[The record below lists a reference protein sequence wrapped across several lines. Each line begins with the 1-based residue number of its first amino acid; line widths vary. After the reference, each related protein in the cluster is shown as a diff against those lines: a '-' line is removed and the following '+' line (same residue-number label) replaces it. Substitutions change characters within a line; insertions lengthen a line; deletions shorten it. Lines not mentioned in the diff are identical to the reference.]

1 MNIIFTSNKETY
13 KNIRRGTEILLSESD
28 IFTENIEL
36 SVEFQ
41 DRPEI
46 AISKNGNQIHVICRE
61 AAHYYRAL
69 NYVLH
74 HMEDKTFQYQEHIY
88 FERNGLM
95 LDCSRNA
102 VFTVEKV
109 KFLIR
114 ILAKLGMNVLMLYTE
129 DTYEVKSEPY
139 FGAYRGKY
147 TRDEIREI
155 DTYAAMFGIELVPC
169 IQTLAHLHNALKWPE
184 MSEIRDSAD
193 ILQPGKEETYQFI
206 EKLLISV
213 KENFSTSRVHLG
225 MDEAVMLG
233 LGNSLRENG
242 YKEGS
247 LLIREHCDR
256 VMDICKTLGL
266 KPMIWSDMY
275 ITANTRGGYYDV
287 PENADCSQWEKPDR
301 NLGLVYWDYYHD
313 DIRDYEKMLDIH
325 EQLSDNI
332 IFAGGSWIWNG
343 ISPNYS
349 KTFACT
355 NAALGACKE
364 YDMKEVLCT
373 AWMDNGAE
381 TPVDALLP
389 GVALFAHLGFHK
401 EYDESILKEEFKNC
415 TGGELDD
422 FMELDRFD
430 SLFLNEKGNQEAQNP
445 SKYLLYQDPMLGIF
459 DYHVKASGTDI
470 KAYYQ
475 EIYSCMSENC
485 TKSAKYGLVF
495 SFYEKLAA
503 VLAGKADLGVRIK
516 DAYDREEKEILK
528 EISHNEIPDI
538 ICNLEEMKRI
548 REEIWM
554 TDAKPFGYELLDVK
568 LGGVIT
574 RLKSTGHR
582 IDDYLNGKVSRL
594 EELEE
599 TRLPYFTGEMDKRE
613 NRWDR
618 IISGC
623 DLNDTI

>member
-1 MNIIFTSNKETY
+1 M
-13 KNIRRGTEILLSESD
+13 
-28 IFTENIEL
+28 
-36 SVEFQ
+36 
-41 DRPEI
+41 
-46 AISKNGNQIHVICRE
+46 
-61 AAHYYRAL
+61 
-69 NYVLH
+69 
-74 HMEDKTFQYQEHIY
+74 
-88 FERNGLM
+88 
-95 LDCSRNA
+95 
-102 VFTVEKV
+102 
-109 KFLIR
+109 
-114 ILAKLGMNVLMLYTE
+114 
-129 DTYEVKSEPY
+129 
-139 FGAYRGKY
+139 
-147 TRDEIREI
+147 
-155 DTYAAMFGIELVPC
+155 
-169 IQTLAHLHNALKWPE
+169 KWPG
-184 MSEIRDSAD
+184 MDKIRDSAD
-193 ILQPGKEETYQFI
+193 ILQPEKEETYQFI
-206 EKLLISV
+206 EKLLSSV
-213 KENFSTSRVHLG
+213 KESFSTNRVHLG

-233 LGNSLRENG
+233 LGNYLKENG
-242 YKEGS
+242 YKKGS
-247 LLIREHCDR
+247 LIIRKHCNR
-256 VMDICKTLGL
+256 VVEICRKLEL

-275 ITANTRGGYYDV
+275 ITANSTGGYYDL
-287 PENADCSQWEKPDR
+287 PENTDCSKWEKPKKD
-301 NLGLVYWDYYHD
+301 LGLVYWDYYHD

-364 YDMKEVLCT
+364 YGMKEVLCT

-415 TGGELDD
+415 TGGELND

-445 SKYLLYQDPMLGIF
+445 SKYLLYQDPMLGLF

-470 KAYYQ
+470 EAYYQ
-475 EIYSCMSENC
+475 EIYNCLSEDC

-503 VLAGKADLGVRIK
+503 VLSGKADLGVRIK

-528 EISHNEIPDI
+528 EISQNEIPDI

-548 REEIWM
+548 RGEIWM

-599 TRLPYFTGEMDKRE
+599 TRLPYFTDEMDKRE